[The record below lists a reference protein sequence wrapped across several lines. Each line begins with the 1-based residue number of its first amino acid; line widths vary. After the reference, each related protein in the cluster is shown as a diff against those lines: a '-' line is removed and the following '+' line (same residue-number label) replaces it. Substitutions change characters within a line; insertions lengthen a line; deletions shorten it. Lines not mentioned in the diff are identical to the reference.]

1 MEKLEKELGEKLYTS
16 YTLEE
21 YEKILEDLQNVLKKQ
36 KIVTPLISIIPAL
49 LLKEGPRFSSPL
61 DLFLF
66 TLKIPWIISSSYMT
80 KIILDIYR
88 MDLSELKIDLE
99 KIRKRK
105 DELKNKYVTFRFVTR
120 DFPREVLMDSVGS
133 CKYWMEKI
141 KEREGIKLPYSIEI
155 VTEEETCKKN
165 SYCKEFREIGFNVIE
180 VPKDYSPPRAK
191 YKARALNYAIQQ
203 TKNIN
208 EDHWNWHGDE
218 ETRCSESLVYGI
230 LQFILENKHVAGFGL
245 IVYDIG
251 WNGSVLS
258 TIDALRTSFLFSSL
272 GDIKL
277 IGYPLNIFPG
287 SNFIVRSDVEKE
299 IGWDYRSKAED
310 LVFGKRIVDKY
321 GRNSIGIF
329 PGVAHESNVPSY
341 GDYLGQRDRWIEGAI
356 EALKEELSIRS
367 KIEIAYGLI
376 SWFSSLPA
384 IISSIL
390 NIIFQSGGVFEYG
403 GILLGTTLS
412 GVSSIFSITSKIYKN
427 YDNVFDIRKIIS
439 SFLLESFAPYYSI
452 FSKSKGFYIV
462 KKF

>member
-1 MEKLEKELGEKLYTS
+1 M
-16 YTLEE
+16 
-21 YEKILEDLQNVLKKQ
+21 LKK
-36 KIVTPLISIIPAL
+36 K
-49 LLKEGPRFSSPL
+49 
-61 DLFLF
+61 
-66 TLKIPWIISSSYMT
+66 
-80 KIILDIYR
+80 
-88 MDLSELKIDLE
+88 
-99 KIRKRK
+99 
-105 DELKNKYVTFRFVTR
+105 
-120 DFPREVLMDSVGS
+120 
-133 CKYWMEKI
+133 
-141 KEREGIKLPYSIEI
+141 
-155 VTEEETCKKN
+155 
-165 SYCKEFREIGFNVIE
+165 
-180 VPKDYSPPRAK
+180 
-191 YKARALNYAIQQ
+191 
-203 TKNIN
+203 
-208 EDHWNWHGDE
+208 
-218 ETRCSESLVYGI
+218 
-230 LQFILENKHVAGFGL
+230 
-245 IVYDIG
+245 
-251 WNGSVLS
+251 
-258 TIDALRTSFLFSSL
+258 
-272 GDIKL
+272 
-277 IGYPLNIFPG
+277 
-287 SNFIVRSDVEKE
+287 